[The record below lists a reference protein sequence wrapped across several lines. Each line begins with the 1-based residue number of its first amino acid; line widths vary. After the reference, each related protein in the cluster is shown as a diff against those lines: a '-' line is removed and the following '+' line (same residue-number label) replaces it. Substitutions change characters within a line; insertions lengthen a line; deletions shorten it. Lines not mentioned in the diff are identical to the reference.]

1 MVLINSQFLKVADD
15 EIQGQIDKRINR
27 FQAVNRDKK
36 IIRLDSGDVVRPLA
50 PCVVKAMTAAIAEM
64 GDEAT
69 FKGRGPLEGYP
80 FLKEAIVKYNY
91 KTYKVKIEPDE
102 VFINHG
108 TKEDLVGVSD
118 IICRDNRIAVIDPVS
133 QDYVESN
140 VIGNRAGDL
149 NENRQWS
156 HILYLDCK
164 KENNFMP
171 EFPKLRSDVIY
182 LSYPNNPTGCVM
194 NREMLDKWVRYAIK
208 HDTLILFDATY
219 KSFISDADI
228 PHTIYEIKDAKKV
241 AIEFRSF
248 SKNAAFTGLHCGY
261 TIIPKKLTGYSF
273 RANKSAHLN
282 ALWRKR
288 LMIKNYTPAYII
300 QKGAE
305 AIFSD
310 EGLSWVTENVSYYM
324 TNAAILRLALTD
336 AHLKY
341 WGGEN
346 SPYIWIESPYGSSW
360 KLFDKLLNDCFIV
373 SSPGE
378 RFGPRGKGFIRL
390 SSFAN
395 QSKVIMAGTRISDM
409 RL

>member
-15 EIQGQIDKRINR
+15 EIQRQIDKRTIW
-27 FQAVNRDKK
+27 FQTANRDKK

-50 PCVVKAMTAAIAEM
+50 PCVVKAMLGAINEM

-80 FLKEAIVKYNY
+80 FLTEAIVKFNF
-91 KTYKVKIEPDE
+91 KNYKVKVEPDE

-108 TKEDLVGVSD
+108 TKEDLVGIGD
-118 IICRDNRIAVIDPVS
+118 ILCRDNRIAVIDPVS
-133 QDYVESN
+133 QDFVEGN
-140 VIGNRAGDL
+140 VIGNRAGDMT
-149 NENRQWS
+149 ENRQWS
-156 HILYLDCK
+156 HILYLECK
-164 KENNFMP
+164 KENNFIP
-171 EFPKLRSDVIY
+171 EFPKSRFDVIY

-194 NREMLDKWVRYAIK
+194 TRETLEKWVQYAIK
-208 HDTLILFDATY
+208 NEILILFDATY
-219 KSFISDADI
+219 KSFITDASI
-228 PHTIYEIKDAKKV
+228 PRTIYEIKDANRV
-241 AIEFRSF
+241 AVEFRSF

-261 TIIPKKLTGYSF
+261 TIIPKKISGYSF
-273 RANKSAHLN
+273 RADKSANLN

-288 LMIKNYTPAYII
+288 LMIKNYTPPYII
-300 QKGAE
+300 QRGAE

-310 EGLSWVTENVSYYM
+310 EGLNWVAQNVKYYM
-324 TNAAILRLALTD
+324 TNAAILRQALTD
-336 AHLKY
+336 ARLKY

-360 KLFDKLLNDCFIV
+360 KLFDKLLNDCCIL

-378 RFGPRGKGFIRL
+378 RFGPLGKGFIRL

-395 QSKVIMAGTRISDM
+395 QTKVMIAGTRISDI
-409 RL
+409 RI

>member
-15 EIQGQIDKRINR
+15 EIQRQIDKRTVW
-27 FQAVNRDKK
+27 FQTVNRDKK
-36 IIRLDSGDVVRPLA
+36 IIRLDSGDVIRPLA
-50 PCVVKAMTAAIAEM
+50 PCVMKAMTNAIAEM

-69 FKGRGPLEGYP
+69 FRGRGPLEGYP
-80 FLKEAIVKYNY
+80 FLTDAIVKFNV
-91 KTYKVKIEPDE
+91 KNYKVKIESDE

-108 TKEDLVGVSD
+108 TKEDLAGIGD
-118 IICRDNRIAVIDPVS
+118 ILCRDNRIAVIDPVS
-133 QDYVESN
+133 QDYIQSN

-149 NENRQWS
+149 TENSQWS
-156 HILYLDCK
+156 HILYLECK
-164 KENNFMP
+164 KENDFMP
-171 EFPKLRSDVIY
+171 DFPKSRFDVIY

-194 NREMLDKWVRYAIK
+194 TRETLEKWVKYALKNEI
-208 HDTLILFDATY
+208 LILFDATY
-219 KSFISDADI
+219 KSFITEASI
-228 PHTIYEIKDAKKV
+228 PRTIYEIKDANKV

-261 TIIPKKLTGYSF
+261 TIIPKKLSGYSF
-273 RANKSAHLN
+273 RADKSASLN

-288 LMIKNYTPAYII
+288 LMIKHYTPPYII

-310 EGLSWVTENVSYYM
+310 EGLNWVAQNVKYYM
-324 TNAAILRLALTD
+324 SNAAILGQALSE
-336 AHLKY
+336 ARLKY
-341 WGGEN
+341 WGGVN

-360 KLFDKLLNDCFIV
+360 KLFDKLLNDCYIL

-378 RFGPRGKGFIRL
+378 RFGPRGKGFVRL

-395 QSKVIMAGTRISDM
+395 QTKVMIAGTRISDM
-409 RL
+409 RI

>member
-1 MVLINSQFLKVADD
+1 MVLINSQFLKVADN
-15 EIQGQIDKRINR
+15 EIQGQIDKRINW
-27 FQAVNRDKK
+27 FLAVNRDIK
-36 IIRLDSGDVVRPLA
+36 IIRLDSGDVVLPLA
-50 PCVVKAMTAAIAEM
+50 PCVVKAISNAIAEM

-80 FLKEAIVKYNY
+80 FLKEAIVKYNN
-91 KTYKVKIEPDE
+91 KTYKVNIEPDE

-108 TKEDLVGVSD
+108 TKEDLAGIGD
-118 IICRDNRIAVIDPVS
+118 ILCRDNRIAVIDPVS
-133 QDYVESN
+133 QDFVESN

-156 HILYLDCK
+156 HILYLECK
-164 KENNFMP
+164 KENGFMP

-194 NREMLDKWVRYAIK
+194 TRKTLEKWVKYAIE
-208 HDTLILFDATY
+208 HDVLILFDATY
-219 KSFISDADI
+219 KSFITDADI

-261 TIIPKKLTGYSF
+261 TIIPKKLSGYSF
-273 RANKSAHLN
+273 RADKSANLN

-288 LMIKNYTPAYII
+288 LMIKNYTPPYII

-305 AIFSD
+305 ALFSN
-310 EGLSWVTENVSYYM
+310 EGLNWVTENVNYYM
-324 TNAAILRLALTD
+324 TNAAILRRALSD
-336 AHLKY
+336 ACLKY

-346 SPYIWIESPYGSSW
+346 SPYIWVESPYGSSW
-360 KLFDKLLNDCFIV
+360 KLFDKLLKDCFIV

-378 RFGPRGKGFIRL
+378 RFGTLGKGFVRL

-395 QSKVIMAGTRISDM
+395 QTKVIMAGSRISDM
-409 RL
+409 RI